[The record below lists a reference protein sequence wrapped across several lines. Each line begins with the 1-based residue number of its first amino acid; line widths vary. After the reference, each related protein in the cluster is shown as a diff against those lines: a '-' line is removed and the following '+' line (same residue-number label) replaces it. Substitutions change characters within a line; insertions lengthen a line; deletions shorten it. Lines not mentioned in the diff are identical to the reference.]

1 MVNVVTVLLLV
12 MSAQEGVKI
21 PKGTLYRVPEPRV
34 FQFDGSGK
42 NSMLYRED
50 FETGASGWTITNGVW
65 EIGSPSYGPDTAH
78 GGSSWAATVLDGNYP
93 NNANTRLISPSINLP
108 ALPDSMSHLMLSFW
122 HWFQIE
128 SRWDNGYVEI
138 STDGGS
144 SWTQVGS
151 SVSGDGSS
159 WRQYTVMLDQ
169 FAGQT
174 IIIGFRFTSDGSVTY
189 AGWYIDDVAVVL
201 LQPEPVNVEIR
212 NISTGM
218 FPFVFLTVSAD
229 TFGAPIYT
237 LDETN
242 FQVFENGVSQTDYF
256 EVTPPDTSGG
266 VRAVDIVFCM
276 DNSGSMDDEIAGVS
290 QHVADFV
297 QQLQQSGYD
306 FALGLVR
313 FGGWEN
319 SGYPIVEDNGLLTS
333 DINYFINDLWAR
345 NYADGSFEPGWDA
358 MVSAATQMHW
368 RPGSQKV
375 IVLITDESP
384 QDNGNYGNYTYDQTV
399 QILTQNNARVFAMID
414 PSEAPHSPDDYGT
427 IARTTGGDWFDIQSP
442 MDSLLNAIGGAI
454 TSTYV
459 IRYRASDTTYAG
471 QREVVVRLTY
481 DGNSDEDTTYYTAG
495 SAPQIILTDST
506 RNLINNLTLVQ
517 GQEVDVTVYAVDH
530 IPPDINYVRLYYRH
544 HGDASYQVVDMTN
557 EHDSLYAATIPST
570 VVDTPGIEFYFEAS
584 DSLTTVTL
592 PSTNPHTNPFVVAVW
607 PNYAPFIF
615 HIPPS
620 SGSTIQALVFDN
632 TNNIEH
638 VWLFFREVGTI
649 VWDSVEMTVQQTGTI
664 ADLASVLG
672 VTASEVVDSANARGL
687 PLTATHTAS
696 IYEGTIGCATTN
708 GAEYYIKAMDN
719 WGIAGF
725 HGLPDDPHVVGGSHV
740 DFLMYYYLKSSLID
754 SFTNHTLYQSQE
766 RVIDSYVETIKR
778 NYDNGTSTPED
789 EEAVARLALSE
800 NVALETYN
808 YADSMANLISPLPWD
823 LVGSFIMEQ
832 LFSILDGVLNSLR
845 DIPFIGQAIG
855 WFLDRVDDITAIFD
869 NINSALMSEFDN
881 RLSHLLESRIHDP
894 QRRNEIINNLH
905 EHVFD
910 PLSEAAGGVVGDAVE
925 NPINIPS
932 PEDIVSDIVED
943 ITRQGLISIYEF
955 QTSSNFDSMY
965 VWATDHDFNVGNFT
979 AAEDAVQTVME
990 DVYST
995 GISELETVNRGLEY
1009 GDFLGTLATL
1019 VGVIGAIAAIIFGIM
1034 SCPAGGLG
1042 CILAAIGG
1050 FSGWTLIMAL
1060 QQSFEGAQTVMRILT
1075 LARGTYSEVVSYPE
1089 LVQEGTFASFD
1100 KLPPKQKLMRYQELY
1115 AHLEPLQ
1122 DDWCDSL
1129 YAASQQLSSL
1139 IDSSQVLI
1147 SMDELDSLQNIS
1159 DELSIAIDNFL
1170 RMGRIINSQIIVGSY
1185 PASLVDSTFDSLYTA
1200 PSLGAIIHTN
1210 IQLESALLALS
1221 FAPYVNLTYTQ
1232 LDTINSVLNNT
1243 RTALFSVSSS
1253 ARAAIEQ
1260 INRLGITIPP
1270 IVIVENL
1277 HITRSSSDRKRVVVS
1292 ADIKNLSRNY
1302 ELSDVAVSIS
1312 RVGDFASNMTPLTDT
1327 AFTLPPGGTR
1337 QVSWQI
1343 EILDTL
1349 RRSYLFRILPV
1360 PINQTPMSF
1369 RGASYIFSV
1378 SLGVSAQ
1385 PQPLSNNTV
1394 FAYPDPFNPTLENA
1408 TISYSL
1414 SKGGDVTIRIYDV
1427 AMNLVR
1433 TLIKDQPQQPGQHT
1447 VTWDGKDEKGETVA
1461 NGIYFFVIESS
1472 AGERGAGKIA
1482 VKK

>member
-1 MVNVVTVLLLV
+1 MLNVVTVLLLV
-12 MSAQEGVKI
+12 VGAQEGVKI

-34 FQFDGSGK
+34 FQFDGSSK
-42 NSMLYRED
+42 NSVLYRED

-65 EIGSPSYGPDTAH
+65 EIGSPSSGPDTAH
-78 GGSSWAATVLDGNYP
+78 GGSSCAATVLDGNYP

-108 ALPDSMSHLMLSFW
+108 ALTDSMSHLMLSFW

-128 SRWDNGYVEI
+128 SGYDYGYVEI

-174 IIIGFRFTSDGSVTY
+174 INIGFRFTLDHSVTY

-201 LQPEPVNVEIR
+201 LQPEPINVEIR

-229 TFGAPIYT
+229 TFGSPIYT
-237 LDETN
+237 LNETN
-242 FQVFENGVSQTDYF
+242 FQVFENGVSQRDYF

-276 DNSGSMDDEIAGVS
+276 DNSGSMEDEIAGVS
-290 QHVADFV
+290 QHVSDFV

-319 SGYPIVEDNGLLTS
+319 SGYPVVEDNGLLTG

-345 NYADGSFEPGWDA
+345 NYASGGFEPGWDA
-358 MVSAATQMHW
+358 MVAAATQMHW

-427 IARTTGGDWFDIQSP
+427 IAQTTGGDWFDIQSP

-557 EHDSLYAATIPST
+557 AHDSLYAATIPST

-620 SGSTIQALVFDN
+620 SGSAIQALVFDN

-672 VTASEVVDSANARGL
+672 VSASEIVDSANARGL
-687 PLTATHTAS
+687 PLTPTHTAS
-696 IYEGTIGCATTN
+696 IHEGTIGCATTN
-708 GAEYYIKAMDN
+708 GAEYYIKAIDN

-725 HGLPDDPHVVGGSHV
+725 HGLPDDPHVVGGYSEWGI
-740 DFLMYYYLKSSLID
+740 YLTEKQTLID
-754 SFTNHTLYQSQE
+754 SILGFDRPFLGGFFQTAENRADNFLQDVMNDYNAGTADQLDLQGVARLTLTERVAARAIPDVDSLASFGADGLWSITLSVVISAALRHLADIIRGIPFVGEPVAHELSSVSSAIENSMRTQLQSFYSNFNRPPNIPDNVWNRITASRVNSAVENSYEQIAEAVSDSLDNRAFNGAVFDAAKNAIKDFVYLSIFDVECRGKQEEAVNKAQNHQFDPNNFAVAEQDVTGLYQSMVSFDQIALDVANFGHTIQE
-766 RVIDSYVETIKR
+766 LSTYAALIGAIILIILGILGAIVTGGTSLLASIAGLGAFMLQYGSAISTSMACAEAASAFVGADVIIPWMYVNPSVDQAFRDSTHAIIENQNFEQFYAELNPSTGSSFTMNFTETQGLSDILNRIADRIRNNDDSWIDLVNDSLPVYCENEDAEDWTNIALIMAANDSARRVIDSYGE
-778 NYDNGTSTPED
+778 
-789 EEAVARLALSE
+789 LS
-800 NVALETYN
+800 
-808 YADSMANLISPLPWD
+808 
-823 LVGSFIMEQ
+823 GSYM
-832 LFSILDGVLNSLR
+832 S
-845 DIPFIGQAIG
+845 
-855 WFLDRVDDITAIFD
+855 
-869 NINSALMSEFDN
+869 NSAASEIYIAG
-881 RLSHLLESRIHDP
+881 LRISAMVAKLGYRD
-894 QRRNEIINNLH
+894 
-905 EHVFD
+905 
-910 PLSEAAGGVVGDAVE
+910 
-925 NPINIPS
+925 
-932 PEDIVSDIVED
+932 
-943 ITRQGLISIYEF
+943 
-955 QTSSNFDSMY
+955 SS
-965 VWATDHDFNVGNFT
+965 VT
-979 AAEDAVQTVME
+979 
-990 DVYST
+990 
-995 GISELETVNRGLEY
+995 ET
-1009 GDFLGTLATL
+1009 
-1019 VGVIGAIAAIIFGIM
+1019 
-1034 SCPAGGLG
+1034 
-1042 CILAAIGG
+1042 
-1050 FSGWTLIMAL
+1050 AL
-1060 QQSFEGAQTVMRILT
+1060 Q
-1075 LARGTYSEVVSYPE
+1075 
-1089 LVQEGTFASFD
+1089 
-1100 KLPPKQKLMRYQELY
+1100 
-1115 AHLEPLQ
+1115 
-1122 DDWCDSL
+1122 
-1129 YAASQQLSSL
+1129 L
-1139 IDSSQVLI
+1139 IDSTQTALVRKSFAGTAIMDSVSHYAIPLAPVVGITGNMVKSVDAQAHTLTVTGTVKNFSDVPIDSVYIVMSTGTQNVSFVSDSAIRIDIAPHGEEGFQFILRFGQNVKTINGIISVVPASPGVKTLAPLLI
-1147 SMDELDSLQNIS
+1147 SE
-1159 DELSIAIDNFL
+1159 
-1170 RMGRIINSQIIVGSY
+1170 Y
-1185 PASLVDSTFDSLYTA
+1185 TTAST
-1200 PSLGAIIHTN
+1200 
-1210 IQLESALLALS
+1210 
-1221 FAPYVNLTYTQ
+1221 
-1232 LDTINSVLNNT
+1232 
-1243 RTALFSVSSS
+1243 
-1253 ARAAIEQ
+1253 
-1260 INRLGITIPP
+1260 
-1270 IVIVENL
+1270 
-1277 HITRSSSDRKRVVVS
+1277 
-1292 ADIKNLSRNY
+1292 
-1302 ELSDVAVSIS
+1302 
-1312 RVGDFASNMTPLTDT
+1312 
-1327 AFTLPPGGTR
+1327 
-1337 QVSWQI
+1337 
-1343 EILDTL
+1343 
-1349 RRSYLFRILPV
+1349 
-1360 PINQTPMSF
+1360 
-1369 RGASYIFSV
+1369 
-1378 SLGVSAQ
+1378 
-1385 PQPLSNNTV
+1385 QPLSNNTV
-1394 FAYPDPFNPTLENA
+1394 FAYPNPFDPTLENA

-1414 SKGGDVTIRIYDV
+1414 SKQGDVTIRIYDV

-1433 TLIKDQPQQPGQHT
+1433 TLLEDQPQQPGQHT
-1447 VTWDGKDEKGETVA
+1447 VTWDGRDEKGETVA